1 MLLQDVRQFLKGVLD
16 AEKVLCRVKVAQMH
30 MDDLCS
36 EESDGAV
43 NPTKF
48 VKELKSWQTTLQHFV
63 VKMEFEYPLYR
74 DLLSQF
80 LAGISQVEFC
90 IDRKFYICRLLHDFN
105 IFVSGKRNTTWFLV
119 TVETNLFCFF
129 YEYVIHLYLGR

>member
-16 AEKVLCRVKVAQMH
+16 AEKVLYRIKVAQMH

-36 EESDGAV
+36 EESGGAV
-43 NPTKF
+43 NPIKF
-48 VKELKSWQTTLQHFV
+48 VKELKSWQTTLQHFI
-63 VKMEFEYPLYR
+63 VKMESEYPLYR

-90 IDRKFYICRLLHDFN
+90 IDRKYSMPVNF
-105 IFVSGKRNTTWFLV
+105 IFVGYYMIFTYLYQGKGIQHGFSNCRNKFVLFL
-119 TVETNLFCFF
+119 L
-129 YEYVIHLYLGR
+129 

>member
-90 IDRKFYICRLLHDFN
+90 IDINF
-105 IFVSGKRNTTWFLV
+105 IFVGYYMILTYLYQEKGTQHGFSNCRNKLVLFL
-119 TVETNLFCFF
+119 L
-129 YEYVIHLYLGR
+129 

>member
-16 AEKVLCRVKVAQMH
+16 SEKVLYRVKVAQIH

-63 VKMEFEYPLYR
+63 VKMESEYPLYR

-80 LAGISQVEFC
+80 LAGISQVEFYT
-90 IDRKFYICRLLHDFN
+90 DRNKFVLFLL
-105 IFVSGKRNTTWFLV
+105 
-119 TVETNLFCFF
+119 
-129 YEYVIHLYLGR
+129 